1 MLMNKKEENVQ
12 KKLIETAHKNY
23 AKNLNKYSFFKLHN
37 KVLSEDTVQDTF
49 IKTWKYMVRGG
60 KIVMMKSFLYHILN
74 DLIIDEYR
82 KNKPTSLNA
91 LMDNGFDFGFND
103 FDKQIDKL
111 DGEKAMKMMKKLPVK
126 YRKILKMKYTQDLS
140 LSEMAEIT
148 GQTKNTLAVQ
158 IHRGIE
164 KLKVEYNRT

>member
-1 MLMNKKEENVQ
+1 
-12 KKLIETAHKNY
+12 
-23 AKNLNKYSFFKLHN
+23 
-37 KVLSEDTVQDTF
+37 
-49 IKTWKYMVRGG
+49 
-60 KIVMMKSFLYHILN
+60 
-74 DLIIDEYR
+74 
-82 KNKPTSLNA
+82 
-91 LMDNGFDFGFND
+91 MDNGFDFGFND

>member
-1 MLMNKKEENVQ
+1 
-12 KKLIETAHKNY
+12 
-23 AKNLNKYSFFKLHN
+23 
-37 KVLSEDTVQDTF
+37 
-49 IKTWKYMVRGG
+49 
-60 KIVMMKSFLYHILN
+60 LN

-91 LMDNGFDFGFND
+91 MMDNGFDFGFND

-111 DGEKAMKMMKKLPVK
+111 DGKKAMEMIKKLPVK
-126 YRKILKMKYTQDLS
+126 YRKILKMKYVEDLS
-140 LSEMAEIT
+140 LSEMSEIT

-164 KLKVEYNRT
+164 KLKVEYNHA